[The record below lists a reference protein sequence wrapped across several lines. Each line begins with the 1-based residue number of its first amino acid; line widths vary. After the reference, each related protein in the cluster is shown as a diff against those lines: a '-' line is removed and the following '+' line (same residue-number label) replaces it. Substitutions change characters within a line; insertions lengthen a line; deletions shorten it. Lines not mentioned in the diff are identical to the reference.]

1 MSNETLGKLAML
13 GAVLLLGLLCWWSPP
28 FGDGDDRRTFMRE
41 CQDNGM
47 RHFQCVAIWRGGA
60 SMLIIPTPAYNYMLP
75 VDPN

>member
-1 MSNETLGKLAML
+1 MNMDRVSKWLAIAGL
-13 GAVLLLGLLCWWSPP
+13 VVVALAFVLNPS
-28 FGDGDDRRTFMRE
+28 DGEDRRTFMRE

-60 SMLIIPTPAYNYMLP
+60 SMLIIPTPAYNYMMP

>member
-1 MSNETLGKLAML
+1 MNMDRVSKWLAIAGL
-13 GAVLLLGLLCWWSPP
+13 VVVALAFVLNPS
-28 FGDGDDRRTFMRE
+28 DGEDRRTFMRE

>member
-1 MSNETLGKLAML
+1 MNMDRVSKWLAIAGL
-13 GAVLLLGLLCWWSPP
+13 VVVALAFVLHPS
-28 FGDGDDRRTFMRE
+28 DSEDRRTFMRE